1 MSHYYHPA
9 LGYHR
14 SEEAFQYLI
23 SRVGYNIEPM
33 RARFQAVDGL
43 AYSTSWQTDR
53 LQKQAKET
61 LGKCPT
67 LGGSLIK
74 ASTNQVT
81 L

>member
-1 MSHYYHPA
+1 MVYNYLIFTFCYPA

-43 AYSTSWQTDR
+43 AYSTSWQSDR

-61 LGKCPT
+61 LCKYHFR
-67 LGGSLIK
+67 
-74 ASTNQVT
+74 NH
-81 L
+81 